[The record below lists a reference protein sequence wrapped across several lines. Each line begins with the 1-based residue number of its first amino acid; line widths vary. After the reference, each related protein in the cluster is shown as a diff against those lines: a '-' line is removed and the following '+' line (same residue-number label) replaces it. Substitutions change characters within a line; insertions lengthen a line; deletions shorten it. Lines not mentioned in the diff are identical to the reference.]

1 MSHVDT
7 ADERPSWWRRAT
19 HWLTDS
25 YDEAF
30 QITTATVVCG
40 ECDWQATH
48 QDRSILIDQ
57 LDAHTAQAHPVPDL
71 ADDLPHV
78 ADAVRREPE
87 VRRRASTTQQR
98 MVEAVLTELD
108 EHGLWLHEHPN
119 TPQRERVER
128 ARRVVFRAVQAGISV
143 VRPVAERDARRA
155 ALAEAADYVAQQR
168 SVIEAAEGLR
178 RHLGEG
184 TLPMRPERY
193 PVAVHAAR
201 TTGPMAVVPERG
213 FITPEQASE
222 RAMAPLPTPPH
233 LVGLPTA
240 VVDGEHREV
249 VDL

>member
-1 MSHVDT
+1 VSHVDPT
-7 ADERPSWWRRAT
+7 PERPSWWRRASS
-19 HWLTDS
+19 WLTDS
-25 YDEAF
+25 YDESLG
-30 QITTATVVCG
+30 ITEHA
-40 ECDWQATH
+40 EPEPA
-48 QDRSILIDQ
+48 
-57 LDAHTAQAHPVPDL
+57 APDL

-98 MVEAVLTELD
+98 MVEAVLLELD
-108 EHGLWLHEHPN
+108 EHGLWLAEHPE

-178 RHLGEG
+178 RHLSEE
-184 TLPMRPERY
+184 TLPMRAERY
-193 PVAVHAAR
+193 PLAEQAAR
-201 TTGPMAVVPERG
+201 TTGPMGIVTQTTTAV
-213 FITPEQASE
+213 A
-222 RAMAPLPTPPH
+222 ALPPY
-233 LVGLPTA
+233 LMGLPTA